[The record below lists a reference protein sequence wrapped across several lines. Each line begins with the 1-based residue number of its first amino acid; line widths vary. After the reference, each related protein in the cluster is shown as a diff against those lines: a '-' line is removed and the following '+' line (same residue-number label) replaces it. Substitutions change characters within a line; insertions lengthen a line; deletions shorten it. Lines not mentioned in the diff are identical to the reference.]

1 MIEITEKDLSLDV
14 KEVQALYKQ
23 QLAGTT
29 VIHPVIG
36 EINITGTAFKETRHF
51 IGKRYI
57 GIILKLK
64 EIIETSACSGKLNPP
79 NKVRQDGAIGF
90 YYLTNDIKLPN
101 KIIGICVTILVDK
114 QGNRYYMFT
123 FSNVKKDES
132 YNPCRGAELN
142 LKIDG
147 GIIAPT
153 HIIHENESFVKCGDT
168 LQLGDCIILTIKEIL
183 KPSINSTL
191 HELNK
196 EFKKYL

>member
-1 MIEITEKDLSLDV
+1 MIEFTEKDLSLDV

-23 QLAGTT
+23 HLAGTT

-51 IGKRYI
+51 IGKKYI
-57 GIILKLK
+57 CIILKIK
-64 EIIETSACSGKLNPP
+64 EIIETAKTDGILKPP
-79 NKVRQDGAIGF
+79 NKFRKDNANGF
-90 YYLTNDIKLPN
+90 YYLTNTIKTPD
-101 KIIGICVTILVDK
+101 KIIGIFITILVDN

-123 FSNVKKDES
+123 FNDKKEES
-132 YNPCRGAELN
+132 YNPCRGSIES
-142 LKIDG
+142 KFDG

-168 LQLGDCIILTIKEIL
+168 LHLGDCIILTIKEIL
-183 KPSINSTL
+183 KPSINSTI